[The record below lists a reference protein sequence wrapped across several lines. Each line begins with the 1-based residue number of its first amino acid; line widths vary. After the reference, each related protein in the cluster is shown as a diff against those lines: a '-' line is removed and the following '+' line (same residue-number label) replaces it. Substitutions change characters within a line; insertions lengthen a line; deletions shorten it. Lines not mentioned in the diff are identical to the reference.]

1 MSMNVSPPAAATA
14 SVSKAWS
21 YTFDSLIGN
30 HISQALQET
39 FSPHMPSFL
48 ATYPDFFTLGLVLL
62 VKEGLR
68 SPLEALFNGHLAARA
83 VRYFLIVVV
92 AGVIWPLSFRW
103 FGKLGK
109 K

>member
-1 MSMNVSPPAAATA
+1 MLVIFFLDEKKLRFDT
-14 SVSKAWS
+14 KAIWWAQI
-21 YTFDSLIGN
+21 LKVVLG
-30 HISQALQET
+30 
-39 FSPHMPSFL
+39 
-48 ATYPDFFTLGLVLL
+48 LGLVLL